1 MYKNE
6 ITSKFGNDYLENGN
20 EIRYCCPFCEHRRGK
35 ADTDYKL
42 YANRTSGLF
51 YCFKCGAKG
60 YLGEKKEK
68 SYKTAIDVYSRISDL
83 YSEDIIVDNKNEN
96 VFYITDNKIEKGTVA
111 YDYCIN
117 RNITEE
123 KIKYY
128 DLRLGDDDLFGRII
142 IPNETYGVRGIWCD
156 TFSAR
161 SYIGQ
166 IPKYKN
172 PVGVKKSE
180 IVFNLHRIEKGVGD
194 IYGVEGAITAIC
206 AGKEAVAFYGC
217 CPSDKQIQM
226 VASKN
231 PKNFYAVLDNDE
243 AGRPNNIKLAEKMS
257 KLIDGNVYIVYMPEG
272 KDASDL
278 GEYEFKKY
286 CNENKIEFV
295 SGAYKSIIDYY
306 ET

>member
-6 ITSKFGNDYLENGN
+6 ITSKFGNDYIENGN
-20 EIRYCCPFCEHRRGK
+20 EIRYCCPFCETRRGK
-35 ADTDYKL
+35 ADSDYKL
-42 YANRTSGLF
+42 YANQDSGLF

-60 YLGEKKEK
+60 FLGEKKEH
-68 SYKTAIDVYSRISDL
+68 STQIDVYGLLNDL
-83 YSEDIIVDNKNEN
+83 YSQIAVVNSNDEN
-96 VFYITDNKIEKGTVA
+96 VFYIPDKKIERGSVA
-111 YDYCIN
+111 YEYCIK

-123 KIKYY
+123 KINYY
-128 DLRLGDDDLFGRII
+128 NLRLGTEDLFGRII

-156 TFSAR
+156 TYSAR
-161 SYIGQ
+161 SFIGQ

-172 PVGVKKSE
+172 PSGVKKSN
-180 IVFNLHRIEKGVGD
+180 IVFNLHRIEKGADD

-206 AGKEAVAFYGC
+206 AGKEAIAFYGC
-217 CPSDKQIQM
+217 CPSDKQISM

-257 KLIDGNVYIVYMPEG
+257 RLIDGNVYIVYMPQG

-278 GEYEFKKY
+278 GELEFKKY
-286 CNENKIEFV
+286 CKNNRIEIV
-295 SGAYKSIIDYY
+295 SGAYESIINYKNS
-306 ET
+306 

>member
-6 ITSKFGNDYLENGN
+6 ITSKFGNDYIENGD
-20 EIRYCCPFCEHRRGK
+20 EIRYCCPFCEIRRGK
-35 ADTDYKL
+35 ADHDYKL
-42 YANRTSGLF
+42 YANQSNGLF
-51 YCFKCGAKG
+51 HCFKCGARG
-60 YLGEKKEK
+60 YLGEKEEH
-68 SYKTAIDVYSRISDL
+68 SNSNIDVYGRLNDL
-83 YSEDIIVDNKNEN
+83 YSQITVVNSNDEN
-96 VFYITDNKIEKGTVA
+96 VFYITDRKIEKGSVA
-111 YDYCIN
+111 YDYCIE

-128 DLRLGDDDLFGRII
+128 DLRLGVGELFGRII

-156 TFSAR
+156 TYSAR

-172 PVGVKKSE
+172 PSGVKKSE
-180 IVFNLHRIEKGVGD
+180 IVFNLHRIEKGADD

-217 CPSDKQIQM
+217 CPSDKQISM
-226 VASKN
+226 VASKK

-243 AGRPNNIKLAEKMS
+243 AGRPNNLILADKMS
-257 KLIDGNVYIVYMPEG
+257 KLIDGNVYLVYMPEG

-278 GEYEFKKY
+278 GEYAFKEY
-286 CNENKIEFV
+286 CKNNRLEYV
-295 SGAYKSIIDYY
+295 SGAYKSIMNYKNIK
-306 ET
+306 